1 MGCTAGGKS
10 KLAFELAQRLSGE
23 ILSVD
28 SMKVYRRMD
37 IGTAKPP
44 PSHREKVRHHLIDVV
59 DPDETFSLGRFL
71 GLADDAISQVRGNGR
86 TLIAAGG
93 TGMYLRGLL
102 EGMFEGPGAD
112 MEIRQKLTRQV
123 GEEGLGALHAKLQEL
138 DPLAA
143 ERIHPHDEK
152 RIVRALEVYELT
164 GKPISSFH
172 TQFRSGE
179 YRYPWRLIEI
189 ARQKEDGNRRIND
202 RVKKMVSEGLVAE
215 VSDLLETGISPQAGQ
230 AVGYAEIINHLQGKC
245 DLDDAIEQI
254 KINTR
259 RLAKSQRTWFRSF
272 SGVYRVEVAEA
283 DTVKEVADHIIGEL
297 FL

>member
-1 MGCTAGGKS
+1 M
-10 KLAFELAQRLSGE
+10 AFELAQRLDGE

-44 PSHREKVRHHLIDVV
+44 ADQREKIRHHLIDVV
-59 DPDETFSLGRFL
+59 EPEESFSLGRFL
-71 GLADDAISQVRGNGR
+71 ELANNTITQVRDAGR

-112 MEIRQKLTRQV
+112 PDIRLRLAGEAKKNGLNILHTRLQKI
-123 GEEGLGALHAKLQEL
+123 

-143 ERIHPHDEK
+143 QRIHPHDEK

-179 YRYPWRLIEI
+179 YQYPWLIIEL
-189 ARQKEDGNRRIND
+189 ARTKEDCNRRINARAKRMID
-202 RVKKMVSEGLVAE
+202 DGLVDEVTGLVAGAIG
-215 VSDLLETGISPQAGQ
+215 LQASQ
-230 AVGYAEIINHLQGKC
+230 AVGYAEIIAYLQG
-245 DLDDAIEQI
+245 DFVLDEAIEQI

-259 RLAKSQRTWFRSF
+259 RLAKSQRTWFRGF
-272 SGVYRVEVAEA
+272 GDVYRLDITEN
-283 DTVKEVADHIIGEL
+283 DTVEEVADRL
-297 FL
+297 FSEFSL